1 MRLRSL
7 SPLVFKCAFC
17 SDLIEELWVKGCL
30 FNVTFTSDA
39 GTQLAVYYR
48 AHDND
53 LGKQSATLT
62 LTLSS
67 WNTGQRAR
75 VRPFGR
81 IAMAALILEFPK

>member
-1 MRLRSL
+1 MRLRGL
-7 SPLVFKCAFC
+7 FKCALG

-30 FNVTFTSDA
+30 FNVTFTSDP
-39 GTQLAVYYR
+39 GIQLADYYR

-75 VRPFGR
+75 VCAHLG
-81 IAMAALILEFPK
+81 ALQWPL